1 MVVFCSSESESSF
14 VLVQRSHVRAEST
27 KIWYGGRS
35 VCLGV
40 GFRVWLGVFW
50 GLRCKPRLAWLLPQ
64 IRTSKLLSCSAS
76 VVCNSFCLSVCLGSL
91 LPICWPLH
99 SQEAFHARLA
109 CSQVRTSLWNEVV
122 GSVLLEHCF
131 QQTAV
136 GSESSSVNPCIRL
149 FEFYL
154 APPHFSLVAPKRFPQ
169 DVPPHHSL
177 KHTSCCSTWVLLLP
191 QLFTCFLAFGQ
202 HSG

>member
-1 MVVFCSSESESSF
+1 M
-14 VLVQRSHVRAEST
+14 
-27 KIWYGGRS
+27 
-35 VCLGV
+35 
-40 GFRVWLGVFW
+40 WLGCFGGCVASQGWPGCFP
-50 GLRCKPRLAWLLPQ
+50 KSALLN
-64 IRTSKLLSCSAS
+64 LLSCSAS

-131 QQTAV
+131 QRTAV

-149 FEFYL
+149 LEFYL

-169 DVPPHHSL
+169 DVPSSSL
-177 KHTSCCSTWVLLLP
+177 PLTHLLLQHTGASAP
-191 QLFTCFLAFGQ
+191 QLFTCFLAFQEGLLEGMIVW
-202 HSG
+202 SAFWMR